1 MTPPPE
7 REAPVSPRPEAA
19 DVPAPPEAAEVPA
32 PAGRPAAE
40 RDTEP
45 APGARRGR
53 HLLWYALVVLLVG
66 INMRPAIVAV
76 SPLLDEIRQAT
87 GLSNGA
93 AGALSTLPLI
103 CFGIFAPLAPR
114 LARRWGMERTLV
126 AVLLVLLCGI
136 AVRLVPSL
144 FPLFAGSF
152 LVGTAV
158 AVANVVI
165 TVVIKRDFPRHVGL
179 MSGLHTTML
188 VGGGA
193 VAAAV
198 TVPLR
203 DALSLSWA
211 GGLAIWGVLAL
222 AAVLVWV
229 PRLRRGREHPQ
240 TRAQAD
246 GSMWR
251 SGLAWAVALFYAFQ
265 SLLYYTATTWLPSF
279 YISHGYSE
287 GGAGMLLAVCMGSAI
302 ITSLL
307 VPVWAQRSRRQSY
320 LALGGTLL
328 CVAAF
333 VGLISAPT
341 GAAVLWAVLLGLG
354 LGAVLSLGITYM
366 SLCART
372 THDAGLLSA
381 MSQCVGYLLAAVGPT
396 TFGAARDLTG
406 SWTAGLIAL
415 VILAVPMGLTGAL
428 AGRGSQIA
436 H

>member
-7 REAPVSPRPEAA
+7 SETRVSPPGGTADLPADADRPTA
-19 DVPAPPEAAEVPA
+19 DT
-32 PAGRPAAE
+32 G
-40 RDTEP
+40 P
-45 APGARRGR
+45 APGARRSR
-53 HLLWYALVVLLVG
+53 HLLWYALAVLLVG

-76 SPLLDEIRQAT
+76 SPLLDDIRHTT
-87 GLSNGA
+87 GLSNGG

-126 AVLLVLLCGI
+126 AVLAVLACGTV
-136 AVRLVPSL
+136 VRLVPEL

-165 TVVIKRDFPRHVGL
+165 TALIKRDFPRQVGL

-193 VAAAV
+193 VAAAA

-203 DALSLSWA
+203 DGLSLSWA
-211 GGLAIWGVLAL
+211 GGLAVWGVLAL
-222 AAVLVWV
+222 AALLVWA
-229 PRLRRGREHPQ
+229 PRLRRGGQRPPAGEQ
-240 TRAQAD
+240 TG
-246 GSMWR
+246 GSLWR

-279 YISHGYSE
+279 YIDHGYGE
-287 GGAGMLLAVCMGSAI
+287 GGAGVLLAVCMGSAVV
-302 ITSLL
+302 TSLL

-320 LALGGTLL
+320 LAVAGTAL

-333 VGLISAPT
+333 AGLIAAPVA
-341 GAAVLWAVLLGLG
+341 AAVLWAALLGLG

-366 SLCART
+366 SVCART

-381 MSQCVGYLLAAVGPT
+381 MSQCVGYLLAALGPT
-396 TFGAARDLTG
+396 AFGAARDLTG
-406 SWTAGLIAL
+406 GWTVGLVAL
-415 VILAVPMGLTGAL
+415 VVLAVPMGLTGAL
-428 AGRGSQIA
+428 AGRGGQVA
-436 H
+436 RGGAARGEAAR

>member
-1 MTPPPE
+1 MTPTPE
-7 REAPVSPRPEAA
+7 SEAPVSPRPEAA
-19 DVPAPPEAAEVPA
+19 GASAKAAPTPAEH
-32 PAGRPAAE
+32 
-40 RDTEP
+40 DTEHDTRP
-45 APGARRGR
+45 APGSPRGR
-53 HLLWYALVVLLVG
+53 RVWWYALVVLLVG

-76 SPLLDEIRQAT
+76 SPLLDEIRQET
-87 GLSNGA
+87 GMSNGA

-152 LVGTAV
+152 LVGAAV
-158 AVANVVI
+158 AVANVVV
-165 TVVIKRDFPRHVGL
+165 TVLIKRDFPRHVGL

-193 VAAAV
+193 AAAAA

-203 DALSLSWA
+203 DALSLSWS
-211 GGLAIWGVLAL
+211 GGLAVWGVLAL
-222 AAVLVWV
+222 AAVLVWL
-229 PRLRRGREHPQ
+229 PRLRRGRQFPQ
-240 TRAQAD
+240 PRAQEG
-246 GSMWR
+246 GSLWR
-251 SGLAWAVALFYAFQ
+251 SGLAWAVALFYGFQ

-287 GGAGMLLAVCMGSAI
+287 GSAGVLLAVCMGAAV

-307 VPVWAQRSRRQSY
+307 VPVWAQRSRRQSH
-320 LALGGTLL
+320 LAVGGTLL
-328 CVAAF
+328 CVGAF
-333 VGLISAPT
+333 LGLVAAPT
-341 GAAVLWAVLLGLG
+341 GASVLWAALLGLG

-372 THDAGLLSA
+372 THEAGLLSA

-406 SWTAGLIAL
+406 SWTPGLIAL
-415 VILAVPMGLTGAL
+415 VVLAVPMGLTGAL
-428 AGRGSQIA
+428 AGRGGQVA
-436 H
+436 RRP